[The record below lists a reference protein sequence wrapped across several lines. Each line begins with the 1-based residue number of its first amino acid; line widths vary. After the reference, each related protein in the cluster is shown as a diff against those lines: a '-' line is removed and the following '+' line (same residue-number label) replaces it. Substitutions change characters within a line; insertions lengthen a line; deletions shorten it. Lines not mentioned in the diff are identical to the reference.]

1 MYRFLI
7 NLLVFLCIQSLC
19 DIFKHIKTGQMN
31 DCTYFLIL
39 HKSKVVL
46 HSNLFCELINSKISL
61 YTAMV
66 ITTIYLS
73 IKVGLLKGTILLLSK
88 KNYFQNFMK
97 KCIKIDIQSKQKKTQ
112 VFRRHKMLKCL
123 NTPTSTNLYYQYI

>member
-1 MYRFLI
+1 
-7 NLLVFLCIQSLC
+7 
-19 DIFKHIKTGQMN
+19 MN
-31 DCTYFLIL
+31 DCTYFLII

-73 IKVGLLKGTILLLSK
+73 IKVGLLKGTILLLLK

-97 KCIKIDIQSKQKKTQ
+97 KCIKIDIQSKQKNPGID
-112 VFRRHKMLKCL
+112 FEGIKC
-123 NTPTSTNLYYQYI
+123 